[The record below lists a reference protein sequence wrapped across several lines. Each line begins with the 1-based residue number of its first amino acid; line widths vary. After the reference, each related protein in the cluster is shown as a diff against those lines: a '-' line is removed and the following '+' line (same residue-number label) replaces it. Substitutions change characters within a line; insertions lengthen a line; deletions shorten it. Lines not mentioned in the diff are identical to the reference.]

1 MNKKEMLIVDKK
13 LLNLEPILWIEEAFR
28 QPDAPKV
35 RYGLMYHP
43 QPPNPTPT
51 STPSPPITFT
61 NFIFY
66 FFI

>member
-35 RYGLMYHP
+35 RYGLTDVPPHP
-43 QPPNPTPT
+43 T
-51 STPSPPITFT
+51 PITFT